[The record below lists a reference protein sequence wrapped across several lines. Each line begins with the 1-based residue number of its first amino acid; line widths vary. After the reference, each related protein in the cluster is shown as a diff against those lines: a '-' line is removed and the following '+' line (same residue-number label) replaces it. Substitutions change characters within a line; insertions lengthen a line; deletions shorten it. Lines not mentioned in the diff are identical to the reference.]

1 MDGQL
6 PPGPKHSLRLL
17 YRWIEHPDLLLAE
30 CAERYGDPFTLH
42 LPRLPPFIVLSDP
55 AAIKDVFTGD
65 PEVLLSGQA
74 NRVLAASLGTKSLLL
89 LDGDEHLHERK
100 MMLPPFHGERMRAYG
115 DLIEAVAERAIAS
128 WPANRPF
135 AVGDHARAAAL
146 EVIMRAIF
154 GVEERDRLERLG
166 RALRR

>member
-17 YRWIEHPDLLLAE
+17 YRWIEHQDLLLAE

-65 PEVLLSGQA
+65 PEVLLSGRA

-115 DLIEAVAERAIAS
+115 DLIEGVVRRTLATWPVGTPFPIAAHVRAIA
-128 WPANRPF
+128 
-135 AVGDHARAAAL
+135 L
-146 EVIMRAIF
+146 E
-154 GVEERDRLERLG
+154 
-166 RALRR
+166 